1 MASPRGVSMEHIRDY
16 NIGKG
21 MKAADLVG
29 QMSAAGF
36 QASEIGE
43 AVRLIKKMK
52 KEKATIFLSF
62 TANMVATGLRGI
74 IAHLAKE
81 KFIDVIIT
89 TGGSIDHDLIRTGKS
104 YLMGDFNLDDRELHR
119 KGINRL
125 GNVLIPNDRYV
136 FLEKKMQG
144 IFSALLKRK
153 ESWTPSELIGEI
165 GKSLQDKSS
174 FMHWASRNDI
184 PVFCPGITDSAIGL
198 QLYFFKQDH
207 PEFKIDVSG
216 DMKLADIVINS
227 EKTGGII
234 LGGGISKHHT
244 IGVNILREGLDSA
257 VYITTS
263 SPWDGSLS
271 GATSNEAR
279 SWSKIKEKGNTATV
293 YGDATVIFPLIMAKV
308 LEK

>member
-1 MASPRGVSMEHIRDY
+1 MEEIRDY
-16 NIGKG
+16 SIRKG
-21 MKAADLVG
+21 IKAADLVG

-36 QASEIGE
+36 QASGIGE

-52 KEKATIFLSF
+52 GEKATVFLSF
-62 TANMVATGLRGI
+62 TANMMATGLRGI
-74 IAHLAKE
+74 IAELARD
-81 KFIDVIIT
+81 KFVDVIIT

-104 YLMGDFNLDDRELHR
+104 YMMGDFSLDDRDLHK

-125 GNVLIPNDRYV
+125 GNVLIPSDRYV
-136 FLEKKMQG
+136 FLERKMRE
-144 IFSALLKRK
+144 IFSALLLRK
-153 ESWTPSELIGEI
+153 ESWTPSEMIHEI
-165 GKSLQDKSS
+165 GKSLHDKGS
-174 FMHWASRNDI
+174 FMYWASRNGI

-198 QLYFFKQDH
+198 QLYFFKQEH
-207 PEFKIDVSG
+207 PDFSIDVSG
-216 DMKLADIVINS
+216 DMRLADIVINS

-244 IGVNILREGLDSA
+244 IGVNILREGLDYA

-279 SWSKIKEKGNTATV
+279 SWSKIKEKGSTATV
-293 YGDATVIFPLIMAKV
+293 YGDATILFPLIMSKV
-308 LEK
+308 LE